1 MEMND
6 IMKDQKT
13 MIALGVGLIIV
24 IAVVALVFMG
34 GGNKTH
40 GGPIA
45 SGNGSG
51 NGTSGNG
58 TKPVEPTPQP
68 EPQKVEVKTE
78 VVGDKT
84 TATKNKKLVIDFSGY
99 TVYVTNCV
107 KNGNYVLAKAAYFP
121 TFKFDAVLYDIKN
134 NKVLFVKDNK
144 VYDAN
149 AKLTGDVNSCET
161 TKEDLTKGLDLTN
174 VKPVEDLMFA

>member
-40 GGPIA
+40 GGSIA
-45 SGNGSG
+45 SGNG
-51 NGTSGNG
+51 SGNG

-68 EPQKVEVKTE
+68 PKVEVKTN
-78 VVGDKT
+78 VVNDKD
-84 TATKNKKLVIDFSGY
+84 TAAKDKKIVIDFSGY

-174 VKPVEDLMFA
+174 VKPVEELMFA